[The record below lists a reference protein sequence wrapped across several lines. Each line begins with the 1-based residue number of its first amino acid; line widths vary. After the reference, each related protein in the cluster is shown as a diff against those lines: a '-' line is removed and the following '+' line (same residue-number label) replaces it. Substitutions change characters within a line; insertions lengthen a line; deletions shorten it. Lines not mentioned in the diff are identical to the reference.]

1 MDDDKQS
8 SSPLVMEKI
17 SSLAKRRGFVFPGSE
32 IYGGFGGF
40 WDYGPL
46 GVELKNNIK
55 REWWKSMVYGR
66 EDIVGMDAAIIMN
79 PKVWEVSGHMASFA
93 DPLVECKNCNK
104 RFRTDSLIEDRDLTK
119 IWDKYLS
126 IIDDILE
133 KAKIEIKEQE
143 DLINTLN
150 LIRVSNF
157 SQDIKNYLREG
168 LVRIAKEKNTSV
180 KTKTEL
186 ATSFINAYKESKKY
200 QGMYIQIILNEYK
213 KCPNCGKYGYW
224 TEPKTFN
231 LLTEVLLG
239 TTEPKEKAYLRGE
252 ITQGVF
258 VNFKNVVDSTRIKIP
273 FGIAQI
279 GKAFRNEIT
288 PGNFTFRSRE
298 FEQMEVEYFI
308 EPDDAEGEK
317 MFEYWK
323 EQRMNWY
330 VSLGMNKESLRFRDH
345 EESKRAHYARKA
357 TDIEY
362 KAPFDWAEFEGIHHR
377 GDFDL
382 KNHKLSY
389 KDPDTGEEYTP
400 WVIETSGGVDRT
412 ALFFLIDA
420 YKEDGERVILK
431 LHPKLAPYKVAVFPL
446 LANKEDLVKQAKKI
460 YDIIRTKYYAAWDS
474 RGNIGKRYFAQDEI
488 GTPWC
493 VTIDFQTLEDETVT
507 VRDRDTAKQERVA
520 VDKLL
525 SYFQN
530 KLDHQ

>member
-1 MDDDKQS
+1 ME
-8 SSPLVMEKI
+8 LMEKI
-17 SSLAKRRGFVFPGSE
+17 SSLAKRRGFIFPGSE

-40 WDYGPL
+40 WDYGQL

-55 REWWKSMVYGR
+55 REWWKNMVYGR
-66 EDIVGMDAAIIMN
+66 EDVVGFDAAIIMN
-79 PKVWEVSGHMASFA
+79 PKVWEVSGHTKALA
-93 DPLVECKNCNK
+93 DPLVECKICHK
-104 RFRTDSLIEDRDLTK
+104 RVRA
-119 IWDKYLS
+119 
-126 IIDDILE
+126 DDE
-133 KAKIEIKEQE
+133 EAIK
-143 DLINTLN
+143 
-150 LIRVSNF
+150 
-157 SQDIKNYLREG
+157 KHEG
-168 LVRIAKEKNTSV
+168 EH
-180 KTKTEL
+180 
-186 ATSFINAYKESKKY
+186 
-200 QGMYIQIILNEYK
+200 QGK
-213 KCPNCGKYGYW
+213 GDW

-308 EPDDAEGEK
+308 KPDEAEGEK

-330 VSLGMNKESLRFRDH
+330 ASLGMNKESLRFRDH

-362 KAPFDWAEFEGIHHR
+362 KAPFGWAEFEGIHHR

-389 KDPDTGEEYTP
+389 KDQDSGEQFTP
-400 WVIETSGGVDRT
+400 WVIETSGGVDRA
-412 ALFFLIDA
+412 ALFFMIDA
-420 YKEDGERVILK
+420 YKEDGDRVILK
-431 LHPKLAPYKVAVFPL
+431 LHPRLAPYKVAVFPL
-446 LANKEDLVKQAKKI
+446 LANKEDLVKKARSI
-460 YDIIRTKYYAAWDS
+460 YQILNTRYYTAWDA

-493 VTIDFQTLEDETVT
+493 VTVDFTTLEDERVT

-530 KLDHQ
+530 KLE